1 MGKSPGRWIKTILLG
16 KKSSK
21 SNFSKSKRSDEK
33 EALVAVKEPP
43 TDLVV
48 SAPLLSEQA
57 PHATDNGEENLG
69 LVKGTASIL
78 PQDPGLPSPVNPT
91 TGFGLTN
98 NADNTRQE
106 QAAAIVQAAFR
117 GYLAR
122 RAFRALKGIIRLQA
136 VIRGHLV
143 RRQAIATL
151 HCVQGIVKLQ
161 ALVRGRRV
169 RLSGAR
175 FEVSKLADPTVLTKG
190 TVSEKLSANV
200 FVNKLHSSAPTA
212 LPLSLQ
218 YDQHEPNSAWKW
230 VERWSSSHFWEPSRE
245 RKGNDG
251 PKFKKKQN
259 GSRLETERVKSKR
272 TVRRVPTVNNSGSNQ
287 SPSSSEFENPKRS
300 MRKSYNHQADPLQ
313 ENPQNELER
322 VKRSL
327 RKVSVSTVEAN
338 DRSESVTEKPTKQ
351 TMKKVLTRQAP
362 DVSEKVLNHSSENTS
377 DPTVPVPKQP
387 VMEVDNNHPV
397 QDLALL
403 PLENGGKDE
412 KVSTI
417 NNDLNSKED
426 QTSTENER
434 MRRRRSLPVKQEQPE
449 NDGSQKNTTLPSY
462 MAATQSAKAKL
473 RLGQNGAENGST
485 RRHSLPSSTNGKSN
499 SFSPRMPKLVQA
511 NAKGVKSDRSLSS
524 SRDVHDKVTQVE
536 WRR

>member
-1 MGKSPGRWIKTILLG
+1 
-16 KKSSK
+16 
-21 SNFSKSKRSDEK
+21 
-33 EALVAVKEPP
+33 
-43 TDLVV
+43 
-48 SAPLLSEQA
+48 
-57 PHATDNGEENLG
+57 
-69 LVKGTASIL
+69 
-78 PQDPGLPSPVNPT
+78 
-91 TGFGLTN
+91 
-98 NADNTRQE
+98 
-106 QAAAIVQAAFR
+106 
-117 GYLAR
+117 
-122 RAFRALKGIIRLQA
+122 
-136 VIRGHLV
+136 
-143 RRQAIATL
+143 
-151 HCVQGIVKLQ
+151 
-161 ALVRGRRV
+161 
-169 RLSGAR
+169 
-175 FEVSKLADPTVLTKG
+175 
-190 TVSEKLSANV
+190 
-200 FVNKLHSSAPTA
+200 
-212 LPLSLQ
+212 
-218 YDQHEPNSAWKW
+218 
-230 VERWSSSHFWEPSRE
+230 
-245 RKGNDG
+245 
-251 PKFKKKQN
+251 
-259 GSRLETERVKSKR
+259 
-272 TVRRVPTVNNSGSNQ
+272 
-287 SPSSSEFENPKRS
+287 

-351 TMKKVLTRQAP
+351 TMKKVSTRQAP

-397 QDLALL
+397 QDVALL

-499 SFSPRMPKLVQA
+499 SFSPRMQKLVQA